1 MGASPACAA
10 TISTVELFD
19 KVQARRSGA
28 AYAPQRKSIGDD
40 FALRGFVCCADCGTP
55 LRSSW
60 VKGRSK
66 RYPYYLC
73 QTKTCESYGKSIAR
87 DTVEDDVGAL
97 IKALQPTEGLFR
109 LATAMFRTAW
119 DVRSTKAQ
127 EIVQSAKRQIADLD
141 RQIDKLL
148 ARIIDTG
155 NERVVRT
162 YEDRIGDLEREK
174 VLLAEKLA
182 QQAEPRGSFEE
193 KLEPVLTFL
202 ANPWKL
208 WESGHITLRCT
219 VLNWPS
225 QTAFTPAET
234 RGLEPQK
241 SHCHSKR

>member
-1 MGASPACAA
+1 
-10 TISTVELFD
+10 
-19 KVQARRSGA
+19 
-28 AYAPQRKSIGDD
+28 
-40 FALRGFVCCADCGTP
+40 
-55 LRSSW
+55 
-60 VKGRSK
+60 
-66 RYPYYLC
+66 
-73 QTKTCESYGKSIAR
+73 
-87 DTVEDDVGAL
+87 
-97 IKALQPTEGLFR
+97 
-109 LATAMFRTAW
+109 MFRTAW